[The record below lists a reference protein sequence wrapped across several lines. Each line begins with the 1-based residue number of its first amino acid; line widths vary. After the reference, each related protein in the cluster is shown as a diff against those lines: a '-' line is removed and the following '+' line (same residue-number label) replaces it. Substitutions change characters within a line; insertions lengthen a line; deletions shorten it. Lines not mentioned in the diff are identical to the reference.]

1 MKDEILKIKEKFDKI
16 KKIGW
21 IESKRVGSTG
31 VGYTLEFMFNT
42 DENNLEIPDLNIF
55 ELKAQRNF
63 SNSYITL
70 FNATPDGDYLFEIER
85 LRKQY
90 GYPDKDFKQYKIVNC
105 DVFANK
111 ITNLGA
117 KYKQT
122 IKINTDEEKIRL
134 NILNNDLNLID
145 NEISWSF
152 KLIKDKF
159 KRKLQFLTFVEAEK
173 KTVNG
178 KEYFK
183 YKDIVFYEAYSFDK
197 FIELL
202 TKGII
207 KITFKI
213 GIFKSGKRQGQVHD
227 HGTGFSIKKEN
238 LNFLYKKII

>member
-90 GYPDKDFKQYKIVNC
+90 GYPDKDFK
-105 DVFANK
+105 
-111 ITNLGA
+111 
-117 KYKQT
+117 
-122 IKINTDEEKIRL
+122 
-134 NILNNDLNLID
+134 
-145 NEISWSF
+145 
-152 KLIKDKF
+152 
-159 KRKLQFLTFVEAEK
+159 
-173 KTVNG
+173 
-178 KEYFK
+178 
-183 YKDIVFYEAYSFDK
+183 
-197 FIELL
+197 
-202 TKGII
+202 
-207 KITFKI
+207 
-213 GIFKSGKRQGQVHD
+213 
-227 HGTGFSIKKEN
+227 
-238 LNFLYKKII
+238 

>member
-1 MKDEILKIKEKFDKI
+1 MAWKF
-16 KKIGW
+16 
-21 IESKRVGSTG
+21 
-31 VGYTLEFMFNT
+31 
-42 DENNLEIPDLNIF
+42 
-55 ELKAQRNF
+55 
-63 SNSYITL
+63 
-70 FNATPDGDYLFEIER
+70 
-85 LRKQY
+85 
-90 GYPDKDFKQYKIVNC
+90 KDFKQYKIVNC

-122 IKINTDEEKIRL
+122 IKINTDEEKIKL

-183 YKDIVFYEAYSFDK
+183 YKNTINFHYDILINSNDLHIMNIA
-197 FIELL
+197 I
-202 TKGII
+202 
-207 KITFKI
+207 
-213 GIFKSGKRQGQVHD
+213 
-227 HGTGFSIKKEN
+227 
-238 LNFLYKKII
+238 